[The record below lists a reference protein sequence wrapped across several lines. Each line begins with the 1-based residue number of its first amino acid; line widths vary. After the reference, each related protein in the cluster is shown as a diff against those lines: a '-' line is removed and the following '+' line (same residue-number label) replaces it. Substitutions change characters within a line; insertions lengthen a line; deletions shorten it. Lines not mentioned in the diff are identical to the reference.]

1 MIFPRILPLSRVVV
15 PFFFVSTLFLNLL
28 ATRAM
33 GSDPAADI
41 GSQTPKYEFR
51 SSWVTTAWGLDWPKS
66 TVAATQRSQMI
77 RILDQ
82 LASQNMN
89 AIVFQVSA
97 RGDAY
102 YRSDRLP
109 WAYNLTGTPGRD
121 PGWDPLQFVIDE
133 ARARGLEVHA
143 WFNPFAVAYDSG
155 NDSPAS
161 AAIPNVRFT
170 NPAWMESGGWMNPG
184 YPEAREWQVANVLEL
199 IENYDIDAI
208 HFDRIRYAGAYPSD
222 ATLMAAHN
230 PDNISN
236 IADWRR
242 NNVTEFIRLVHEGVK
257 EIRPTVKIGVTPIGH
272 YDHGSTNGWGA
283 QYGYSSVFQDS
294 RYWAEM
300 GYIDYIAPQVY
311 WDIGTQEPPRFA
323 FIVRDWVN
331 KRRNNRHLYIGI
343 GPYKNGTGQFAHIN
357 IRAEMHDQIDSTR
370 TAGAEGQI
378 YFRNDNIAASDFSGR
393 YEYKAIVPPM
403 PWRSM
408 TQPNRVRNLAYSRE
422 GDQVHLTWDK
432 PDTGRG
438 EDDPLFR
445 YVIYKSGE
453 TDILNPA
460 NIISNPEN
468 IIEITG
474 ENHFTDDLP
483 LHDDGDILA
492 ESPGATYFV
501 TALSRNNVESDFE
514 KMEII
519 PVSADDPAMAAASY
533 SLSQNY
539 PNPFNPATNIT
550 FMLPGA
556 EQVSLQVFDVTG
568 RLVAVLLDE
577 RRSAGSHTVSWDASG
592 MASGVYMYR
601 IMAGGFVKT
610 KPMVLLK

>member
-1 MIFPRILPLSRVVV
+1 MIFSRILPLSRVVV
-15 PFFFVSTLFLNLL
+15 PIIFVSTLFLTLL
-28 ATRAM
+28 STRVL
-33 GSDPAADI
+33 SSEPADI
-41 GSQTPKYEFR
+41 GSQAPKYEFR

-102 YRSDRLP
+102 YRSNRLP

-133 ARARGLEVHA
+133 ARIRGLEVHA
-143 WFNPFAVAYDSG
+143 WFNPFAVAYNSG

-222 ATLMAAHN
+222 ATVMAAHN

-257 EIRPTVKIGVTPIGH
+257 EIRPTVKIGVTPLGH
-272 YDHGSTNGWGA
+272 YDGGSTNGWGA

-294 RYWAEM
+294 RFWAEM

-343 GPYKNGTGQFAHIN
+343 GPYKDGTGSHPNVN
-357 IRAEMHDQIDSTR
+357 IRAEMHEQVDSTR
-370 TAGAEGQI
+370 AAAADGQI
-378 YFRNDNIAASDFSGR
+378 YFRNDNIVSSDFSGR
-393 YEYKAIVPPM
+393 YEHKAIVPPM

-408 TQPNRVRNLAYSRE
+408 TLPNRVRNLAYTRE
-422 GDQVHLTWDK
+422 GEQVHLTWDK

-445 YVIYKSGE
+445 YVVYKSGE
-453 TDILNPA
+453 IDILNPA
-460 NIISNPEN
+460 NIISNPQN
-468 IIEITG
+468 IIVITG
-474 ENHFTDDLP
+474 EKHFTDDLP
-483 LHDDGDILA
+483 LHDNGDILA

-568 RLVAVLLDE
+568 RLAAVLLDE

-601 IMAGGFVKT
+601 ITAGSFVKT
-610 KPMVLLK
+610 KSMILLK